1 MSNEAAFDNPS
12 TPEVGSFGLW
22 QPGMDLVVRFAD
34 TDPSEELG
42 PEAQRRFVDAM
53 KALAEDFGLTL
64 RDWGPAGGMVAK
76 ILMES
81 DDDDPE
87 PRLRDMEAVL
97 VALVDSGAP
106 LPERA
111 LPAVKR
117 ITERVQTR

>member
-12 TPEVGSFGLW
+12 TPEVGAFGLW

-34 TDPSEELG
+34 EIHDGSFS
-42 PEAQRRFVDAM
+42 PETQADFIRDIKRL
-53 KALAEDFGLTL
+53 ALRYGLEVK
-64 RDWGPAGGMVAK
+64 DWGPAGGMVAK

-117 ITERVQTR
+117 ITERVQSR